1 MLHVSCDICL
11 FWWCTD
17 FFLSCLCP
25 LLSLLVA
32 RVVLWWCA
40 VPVQTP
46 TLVMLLVVTVLTLI
60 VVVMVVAVVA
70 WTAEVELGGGAVAAG
85 VVLDATKPRDAACPR
100 RHFAQKTTR
109 FTTYATPFQFND

>member
-1 MLHVSCDICL
+1 
-11 FWWCTD
+11 
-17 FFLSCLCP
+17 
-25 LLSLLVA
+25 
-32 RVVLWWCA
+32 
-40 VPVQTP
+40 
-46 TLVMLLVVTVLTLI
+46 MLLVVTVLTLI